1 MFGVATSESERI
13 IELERLVSE
22 TRAELATTNE
32 QLAVTTKQLEAA
44 RSERDSLRR
53 AYQRLF
59 EQVELLRHRIYA
71 AKAERVNPL
80 QLELEFKEAKA
91 KLDKMA
97 AELDALDSNAAPP
110 QSTSQNAATTTNNPE
125 VGNRP
130 AGKPPAKERAK
141 PSGRRNFD
149 ELDLPEKRIEILDPA
164 LEGKADRIGWEES
177 SQLGFQRPGPVRVVM
192 ARAKYKT
199 EATESEPTKI
209 VTAPLPKMLLS
220 RCIVAPSLLAHIIA
234 SKFRFGMPYFRQEQA
249 LAADGIELARGTM
262 ARCVEDAG
270 ASVGA
275 VVLAAADDARR
286 TAFCLSTDATGIS
299 IRPEPLADGSRQ
311 ACRKGHFF
319 VVLADKKHVFFEY
332 QPKHTSAAVCDMFR
346 GVSRY
351 IQADANAVYDALF
364 RGEAVDD
371 PGDAPIEVGC
381 WAHCRRRFW
390 EAAVVGYPV
399 GREGL
404 LRIRKLYELDQSW
417 AELPPSARHKKRQA
431 VLNPLI
437 DEFFE
442 WVTAEYERVKDERG
456 LVPTALGYATRQE
469 SGLRNF
475 LRDGRLRMDNNLS
488 EGALKTV
495 CTGRRAW
502 LFFGSDD
509 HAQAAAN
516 LFSLIASCQLHGI
529 DPERYLA
536 ELFHVMPYWPRDRY
550 LELAPAY
557 WTATRPRLDPVEL
570 AREVGLITVPAPLAH
585 TTEQPASN

>member
-1 MFGVATSESERI
+1 VFSVVAHESERI
-13 IELERLVSE
+13 AELELLVSE
-22 TRAELATTNE
+22 ARAELATTAE
-32 QLAVTTKQLEAA
+32 QLAATTKALEAA
-44 RSERDSLRR
+44 RQERDRLRA
-53 AYQRLF
+53 AYHRLF

-80 QLELEFKEAKA
+80 QLELEFKEAKD

-97 AELDALDSNAAPP
+97 ADLDKMDRDSE
-110 QSTSQNAATTTNNPE
+110 QNTAEGPMPTAD
-125 VGNRP
+125 GDIGSRP
-130 AGKPPAKERAK
+130 AGKPPVK
-141 PSGRRNFD
+141 PRQKPEGRRNFD
-149 ELDLPEKRIEILDPA
+149 NLNIPEKRIEIVDPA
-164 LEGKADRIGWEES
+164 LEGSAERIGWEES
-177 SQLGFQRPGPVRVVM
+177 SQVGFQRPGPIRVIT

-199 EATESEPTKI
+199 EATELEPVRI

-220 RCIVAPSLLAHIIA
+220 RCVVAPSLLAHIVA
-234 SKFRFGMPYFRQEQA
+234 SKFCFGMPYFRQEKA
-249 LAADGIELARGTM
+249 LAADGIELARSTM
-262 ARCVEDAG
+262 ARCVEDMG
-270 ASVGA
+270 ASLGA
-275 VVLAAADDARR
+275 VVLAMVDDARR

-332 QPKHTSAAVCDMFR
+332 QPKHTSAAVCEMFR
-346 GVSRY
+346 GFSGC
-351 IQADANAVYDALF
+351 IQADASAVYDALF

-371 PGDAPIEVGC
+371 PTNAPIEVGC

-390 EAAVVGYPV
+390 EAAIVGYPV

-417 AELPPSARHKKRQA
+417 LELPPSTRHRKRQSI
-431 VLNPLI
+431 LKPLI
-437 DEFFE
+437 DDFFE
-442 WVTAEYERVKDERG
+442 WVRVEYARVKDNRG
-456 LVPTALGYATRQE
+456 LVPTALGYASRQE
-469 SGLRNF
+469 QGLRNF

-488 EGALKTV
+488 EGALKPV

-529 DPERYLA
+529 EPEQYLA
-536 ELFHVMPYWPRDRY
+536 ELIHVMPYWSRTRY
-550 LELAPAY
+550 LELAPAN
-557 WTATRPRLDPVEL
+557 WRQTRERLVADEL
-570 AREVGLITVPAPLAH
+570 LSEIGPITVPPPLTSTA
-585 TTEQPASN
+585 EQPSSN

>member
-1 MFGVATSESERI
+1 VFSAVGNGSDRI
-13 IELERLVSE
+13 AELELLVSE
-22 TRAELATTNE
+22 ARAELASTAE
-32 QLAVTTKQLEAA
+32 RLAATTKALEAA
-44 RSERDSLRR
+44 RQERDHLRA
-53 AYQRLF
+53 AYHRLF

-80 QLELEFKEAKA
+80 QLELEFKEAKD

-97 AELDALDSNAAPP
+97 AELEKMEQDSEQKDASASKEGAGGD
-110 QSTSQNAATTTNNPE
+110 

-130 AGKPPAKERAK
+130 AGKPAAKERQK
-141 PSGRRNFD
+141 PEGRRNFD
-149 ELDLPEKRIEILDPA
+149 QLHLPEKRIEILDPA
-164 LEGKADRIGWEES
+164 LEGSAERIGWEES
-177 SQLGFQRPGPVRVVM
+177 SQLGFQRPGPVRVIT

-199 EATESEPTKI
+199 QASDSEPVRI

-220 RCIVAPSLLAHIIA
+220 RCVVAPSLLAHIVS

-249 LAADGIELARGTM
+249 LAADGIELARSTM
-262 ARCVEDAG
+262 ARCVEDTG
-270 ASVGA
+270 ASLGA
-275 VVLAAADDARR
+275 VVLAMADDARR

-319 VVLADKKHVFFEY
+319 VILADKKHVFFEY
-332 QPKHTSAAVCDMFR
+332 QAKHTRAAVCDMFR
-346 GVSRY
+346 RFSGC
-351 IQADANAVYDALF
+351 IQADASAVYDALF

-371 PGDAPIEVGC
+371 PADAPIEIGC

-390 EAAVVGYPV
+390 EAAVVGYPI

-404 LRIRKLYELDQSW
+404 LRIRKFYQLDQSW
-417 AELPPSARHKKRQA
+417 ADLPPSSRHKKRQA
-431 VLNPLI
+431 VLGPLI

-442 WVTAEYERVKDERG
+442 WVLVEHARVKDERG
-456 LVPTALGYATRQE
+456 LVPTALGYASRQE
-469 SGLRNF
+469 QGLRNF
-475 LRDGRLRMDNNLS
+475 LRDGRLRMDNNTS
-488 EGALKTV
+488 EGALKPV

-529 DPERYLA
+529 DPEQYIA
-536 ELFHVMPYWPRDRY
+536 ELIHVMPYWPRDRY
-550 LELAPAY
+550 LELAPAC
-557 WTATRPRLDPVEL
+557 WRHTRERLLAVEL
-570 AREVGLITVPAPLAH
+570 SREIGPITVPSPLPS
-585 TTEQPASN
+585 TPEQPPSN